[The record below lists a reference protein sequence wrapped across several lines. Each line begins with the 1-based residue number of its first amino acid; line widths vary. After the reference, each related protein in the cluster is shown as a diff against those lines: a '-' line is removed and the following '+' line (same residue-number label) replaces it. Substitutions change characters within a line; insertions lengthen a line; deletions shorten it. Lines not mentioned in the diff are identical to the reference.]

1 MEHRCSNC
9 GHMLY
14 EVQPGA
20 YEHYTRFYMPAH
32 MPYTT
37 IRCYAYASVHVNGE
51 MQECRCC
58 KPEFRPR

>member
-1 MEHRCSNC
+1 MMEHRCSNC
-9 GHMLY
+9 SHMLY

-20 YEHYTRFYMPAH
+20 YEHYTRFYRPAH

-37 IRCYAYASVHVNGE
+37 IRCYASSLINGE

-58 KPEFRPR
+58 KPEFRP